1 MNFVRRGSDKRCREK
16 KEEEEETMRKR
27 LFAISMGLVLYAVPI
42 SAGFLSAQLD
52 VNGLTCPFCAF
63 GIEKK
68 LLDVPGV
75 RAVEVFLDEGRIAL
89 TFEPNS
95 EATVDDLERAVKKA
109 GFELSGLSIET
120 DGEVLWEGRGDFRL
134 VAHPGMTFRL
144 VEAIDGREG
153 PVSEKTLRRLS
164 GTDKSIGEWLIVEGA
179 VAERD
184 AHEPLL
190 VIRKIEPTPGPAN

>member
-1 MNFVRRGSDKRCREK
+1 
-16 KEEEEETMRKR
+16 MRKG
-27 LFAISMGLVLYAVPI
+27 LFAISMGLVLYAMPI

-95 EATVDDLERAVKKA
+95 EATVNDLEQAVKKA
-109 GFELSGLSIET
+109 GFELSGLSVET
-120 DGEVLWEGRGDFRL
+120 HGEVLREGRGDFRL

-144 VEAIDGREG
+144 IEAIDGRER
-153 PVSEKTLRRLS
+153 PVSEETLRRLS
-164 GTDKSIGEWLIVEGA
+164 GTDKSIGGWLVVEGD

-184 AHEPLL
+184 AHKPLL
-190 VIRKIEPTPGPAN
+190 VIRKIEPMPGPTN